1 MEETTGW
8 KHRAFR
14 QAEMRRKVCMN
25 RLGDDLGMSQRV
37 LTVLIDPRIQR
48 GDIIVTNLFPTSLVY
63 LAIESCHSYDLRRT
77 DPEDLLAIVS
87 ASMWF

>member
-8 KHRAFR
+8 KHRAFC
-14 QAEMRRKVCMN
+14 QAKMRRKVCMT

-37 LTVLIDPRIQR
+37 LTILVDPRIQR

-77 DPEDLLAIVS
+77 EI
-87 ASMWF
+87 

>member
-14 QAEMRRKVCMN
+14 QAEMRRKVCMT

-37 LTVLIDPRIQR
+37 LTVLVDPRIQR
-48 GDIIVTNLFPTSLVY
+48 GDIIVTNLFPTSRVY
-63 LAIESCHSYDLRRT
+63 LAIESCHSYDLEERIPR
-77 DPEDLLAIVS
+77 I
-87 ASMWF
+87 